1 MWRGV
6 WRHEFNL
13 KCPKNALVSRRV
25 QWRAPVIQVAGRL
38 RLADRLSS
46 GVLSSSG
53 LCRSGVRT
61 KFGIDM
67 VLLGE
72 PGTTRSS
79 KEGCTGPG
87 RKRSRPKPPCRSVVG
102 SRLWID
108 AVVQPEQ
115 YSGTQSFWAFFLF
128 SSIFMNLLVCI
139 YNRNMQK
146 YAITMTTLVSWR
158 NPQSRADNV

>member
-1 MWRGV
+1 MAS
-6 WRHEFNL
+6 
-13 KCPKNALVSRRV
+13 ALFDDVIFVKDKSPITPSVSRRV
-25 QWRAPVIQVAGRL
+25 RWRAPVIQVTGRL

-46 GVLSSSG
+46 GALSCSG

-87 RKRSRPKPPCRSVVG
+87 RKRSRSKPPCRSVVG
-102 SRLWID
+102 SR
-108 AVVQPEQ
+108 P
-115 YSGTQSFWAFFLF
+115 
-128 SSIFMNLLVCI
+128 
-139 YNRNMQK
+139 
-146 YAITMTTLVSWR
+146 
-158 NPQSRADNV
+158 